1 MTLLILDSNS
11 ITQEAK
17 TFNENVVA
25 YASYENK
32 IVYINISQPYR
43 RTGVRS

>member
-1 MTLLILDSNS
+1 MKLIILDSNS

-25 YASYENK
+25 YASCENK
-32 IVYINISQPYR
+32 IVYFNISQPYR
-43 RTGVRS
+43 RTGMRR